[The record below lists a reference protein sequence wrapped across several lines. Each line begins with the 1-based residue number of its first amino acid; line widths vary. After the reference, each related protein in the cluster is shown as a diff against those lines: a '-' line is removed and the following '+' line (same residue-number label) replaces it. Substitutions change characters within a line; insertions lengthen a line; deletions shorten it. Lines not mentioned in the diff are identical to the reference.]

1 MVEKALELYRKYRE
15 MILYLVFG
23 GLTTLVNIFSYFVL
37 TDVGEDGSTK
47 YYRDAEDTH
56 YVPKRCL
63 KELVLEAK

>member
-37 TDVGEDGSTK
+37 TDVGEIQYLVST
-47 YYRDAEDTH
+47 AI
-56 YVPKRCL
+56 
-63 KELVLEAK
+63 A